1 MSKRARTRS
10 VTPEDILARHTPAV
24 RKLSERL
31 RRLVIKT
38 IPDAD
43 EVAYPVWH
51 GIGYRHPEVGY
62 FCGIFP
68 YEDHVKLYFE
78 FGVMF
83 DDPDGLLEGEGKQTR
98 YVYVKSPKDIRVGSL
113 EQLLQQATSLRIRK
127 VRKKS

>member
-1 MSKRARTRS
+1 MRRRS
-10 VTPEDILARHTPAV
+10 VAPEDILAPHTPAV
-24 RKLSERL
+24 RTLCERL
-31 RRLVIKT
+31 RRHVSKT

-51 GIGYRHPEVGY
+51 AIGYRHPEAGY

-68 YEDHVKLYFE
+68 YTDHVKLYFE
-78 FGVMF
+78 FGVML

-98 YVYVKSPKDIRVGSL
+98 YVYVKSAKDIRVGSL

-127 VRKKS
+127 VRKKN